1 MPVTNITNLDRGRNV
16 EYSRQLVRDHLLESY
31 YLINKLNKNNHSND
45 NDIDIDFIIN
55 THKKFIIK
63 TKITG
68 KNKYKTLL
76 LLQQY
81 QKSKNKSMALM
92 VLANSLNKLS
102 LFREI

>member
-1 MPVTNITNLDRGRNV
+1 MPDTNIRNLNRGHND

-31 YLINKLNKNNHSND
+31 YLINKLNKNNYDSN
-45 NDIDIDFIIN
+45 IDYIVN

-63 TKITG
+63 TKIAG

-81 QKSKNKSMALM
+81 QKTKNKSMAMM
-92 VLANSLNKLS
+92 VLSNSLNNARCFS
-102 LFREI
+102 T